1 MFDFIS
7 DIVIPLEERGLGLDT
22 KVRSQRAT
30 VVTNFIRFENQ
41 EDLIEKIENKVI
53 LL

>member
-41 EDLIEKIENKVI
+41 EHLIERIENKVI